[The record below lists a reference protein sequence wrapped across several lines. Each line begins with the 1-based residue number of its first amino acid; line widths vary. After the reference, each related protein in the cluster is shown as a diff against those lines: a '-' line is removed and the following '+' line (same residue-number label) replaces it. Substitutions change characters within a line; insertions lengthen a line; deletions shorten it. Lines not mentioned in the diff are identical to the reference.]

1 MKKRLSYI
9 LAPQHLLTV
18 FLSLFLLSAVSSCSE
33 DENSEAGKATVKM
46 TFTTRASAQA
56 DGSSTLEER
65 ERMKTLRV
73 IMENA
78 NTGKILY
85 NVFYDDL
92 GSVTSKTITFQDVPV
107 EEGGTPFNF
116 YAIANEASFLTQGE
130 SLEGKEVDLDR
141 LYHRDIAIDFNSQEN
156 EYLSIPQAKKNQKTI
171 RPVSGMQEHTVQ
183 LEFPV
188 AKVDVG
194 FTNEIEADQTV
205 EDIQIPGLTVTGGK
219 LFPQD
224 FAGNGA
230 AVPDEQVPEAGTAG
244 DLAFTPNLLSVPA
257 GKFGGEPG
265 KASVTSLYV
274 YPAKSSSYKL
284 TARWSDAV
292 KEQTV
297 DLNQSGRLADGIRRG
312 MQLNIGITLKYGVM
326 QLDNLTVTVDNWTN
340 ADVITPEFQ

>member
-1 MKKRLSYI
+1 MLKMKKRLSHI
-9 LAPQHLLTV
+9 VTPQHLLAA
-18 FLSLFLLSAVSSCSE
+18 FLSLFLLSAASSCSE
-33 DENSEAGKATVKM
+33 DEHSEAGKATVKM

-65 ERMKTLRV
+65 ERKKTLRV

-85 NVFYDDL
+85 NVFYDNL

-130 SLEGKEVDLDR
+130 SLEGKNVNLDG
-141 LYHRDIAIDFNSQEN
+141 LYHRDITIDFNAN
-156 EYLSIPQAKKNQKTI
+156 TLSIPQAKKNQKTI
-171 RPVSGMQEHTVQ
+171 EPKSGIQTHNVQ

-188 AKVDVG
+188 AKVGVG
-194 FTNEIEADQTV
+194 FTNEIEAEQTV
-205 EDIQIPGLTVTGGK
+205 ADIKMPGLKVTGGK

-224 FAGNGA
+224 FAEDGA
-230 AVPDEQVPEAGTAG
+230 EAPDDQIPEAGAAG
-244 DLAFTPNLLSVPA
+244 ELAFTPNPLSVPP
-257 GKFGGEPG
+257 GTFGGEPG
-265 KASVTSLYV
+265 KAAVTSLYV
-274 YPAKSSSYKL
+274 YPAKSNSYKL
-284 TARWSDAV
+284 TAHWPDAA

-297 DLNQSGRLADGIRRG
+297 DLNQSGRLTSGIRRG
-312 MQLNIGITLKYGVM
+312 MQLNIGIILKYGVM
-326 QLDNLTVTVDNWTN
+326 QLGDLTVTVDNWTN

>member
-85 NVFYDDL
+85 NVFYDNL

-130 SLEGKEVDLDR
+130 SLEGKEVDLDG

-156 EYLSIPQAKKNQKTI
+156 EQLSIPQAKKNQKTI
-171 RPVSGMQEHTVQ
+171 RPVPEMQEHTVQ

-194 FTNEIEADQTV
+194 FTNEIETEQTV
-205 EDIQIPGLTVTGGK
+205 AYIRMPGLKVIGGK

-230 AVPDEQVPEAGTAG
+230 AAPDEQVPEAGTSG
-244 DLAFTPNLLSVPA
+244 NLAFTPNLLSVPA
-257 GKFGGEPG
+257 GTFGGEPG
-265 KASVTSLYV
+265 KASVTSLYI

-284 TARWSDAV
+284 TARWSDAA

-297 DLNQSGRLADGIRRG
+297 DLNQSGRLAGGIRRG

>member
-85 NVFYDDL
+85 NVFYDNL

-130 SLEGKEVDLDR
+130 SLEGKKVDLDG

-156 EYLSIPQAKKNQKTI
+156 EQLSIPQAKKNQKTI
-171 RPVSGMQEHTVQ
+171 RPVPEMQEHTVQ

-194 FTNEIEADQTV
+194 FTNEIETEQTV
-205 EDIQIPGLTVTGGK
+205 AYIRMPGLKVIDGK

-230 AVPDEQVPEAGTAG
+230 EVSDEQVPKAGTAG
-244 DLAFTPNLLSVPA
+244 DLVFTPKTLSVPA
-257 GKFGGEPG
+257 GTFGGEPG

-284 TARWSDAV
+284 TARWSDAA

-297 DLNQSGRLADGIRRG
+297 DLNQSGRLAGGIRRG

>member
-33 DENSEAGKATVKM
+33 DENSGAGKATVKM

-85 NVFYDDL
+85 NVFYDNL

-130 SLEGKEVDLDR
+130 SLEGKKVDLDG

-156 EYLSIPQAKKNQKTI
+156 EQLSIPQAKKNQKTI
-171 RPVSGMQEHTVQ
+171 RPVPEMQEHTVQ

-194 FTNEIEADQTV
+194 FTNEIETEQTV
-205 EDIQIPGLTVTGGK
+205 ADIRMPGLKVIDGK

-230 AVPDEQVPEAGTAG
+230 EVSDEQVPKAGTAG
-244 DLAFTPNLLSVPA
+244 DLVFTPKTLSVPA
-257 GKFGGEPG
+257 GTFGGEPG

-284 TARWSDAV
+284 TARWSDAA

-326 QLDNLTVTVDNWTN
+326 QLDDLTVTVDNWTN

>member
-1 MKKRLSYI
+1 MKKRLSHI
-9 LAPQHLLTV
+9 VTPQHLLAV

-33 DENSEAGKATVKM
+33 DENPEAGKATVKM

-107 EEGGTPFNF
+107 ETGGTPFNF
-116 YAIANEASFLTQGE
+116 YAIANESSFLTQGE
-130 SLEGKEVDLDR
+130 SLAGKEVNLTTLYDR
-141 LYHRDIAIDFNSQEN
+141 SIDIDFNSEKN
-156 EYLSIPQAKKNQKTI
+156 KNLAIPQAKKNQKKI
-171 RPVSGMQEHTVQ
+171 LPVPGMQEHTVQ

-194 FTNEIEADQTV
+194 FTNEIEAEQTV
-205 EDIQIPGLTVTGGK
+205 ADIRMPGLAVTGGK

-224 FAGNGA
+224 FAGDEA
-230 AVPDEQVPEAGTAG
+230 AVPDDQVPEAGAAG
-244 DLAFTPNLLSVPA
+244 DLAFTPNPLSLPA
-257 GKFGGEPG
+257 GTFGGEPG

-274 YPAKSSSYKL
+274 YPAKSSSYQL
-284 TARWSDAV
+284 TARWPDAA
-292 KEQTV
+292 KGQTV
-297 DLNQSGRLADGIRRG
+297 DLNQSGRLAGGIRRG

-326 QLDNLTVTVDNWTN
+326 QLNSLTVTVDNWTN